1 MTDFKQCSQK
11 IDFNV
16 FIQRKSLGWL
26 NIFFLQFR
34 QIFTPLRHWWM
45 CFCMCVMRMRDVLR
59 FLPPGWREET
69 NEANIESTVFF
80 SLFQLLV
87 YLFAMIFFCYDN
99 DDDIIECV
107 YVAVMDSTFK
117 VFACFSG
124 VMFFLFFLLT
134 RGLFCVSHWIFAT
147 Y

>member
-1 MTDFKQCSQK
+1 MTKYC
-11 IDFNV
+11 
-16 FIQRKSLGWL
+16 
-26 NIFFLQFR
+26 FFFA
-34 QIFTPLRHWWM
+34 IPTNFTPLRHSWM

-59 FLPPGWREET
+59 FLPPEWRGKQMRQISK
-69 NEANIESTVFF
+69 AQFFF
-80 SLFQLLV
+80 SLFQLFV

-124 VMFFLFFLLT
+124 VMFSFFLLT
-134 RGLFCVSHWIFAT
+134 RGLFCVSH
-147 Y
+147 